1 MIQRRELDARLPF
14 APVSPVRQFSSVRR
28 ADATNRR
35 RSLRRQ
41 MELSLCFESNLP
53 LLVLAQP
60 LHFAGV
66 LFYKERNI
74 SWEHENNLFGVCI
87 FMVQVFV

>member
-1 MIQRRELDARLPF
+1 
-14 APVSPVRQFSSVRR
+14 
-28 ADATNRR
+28 
-35 RSLRRQ
+35 